1 MTDFEVREF
10 GHVAENETLEVE
22 FITYF
27 GDDEQAAWSYAES
40 LARKGIYA
48 EVHTQS
54 TYEGCNM

>member
-10 GHVAENETLEVE
+10 GFAENETLEVE
-22 FITYF
+22 FITHF
-27 GDDEQAAWSYAES
+27 GDDEQAAWSYAEG
-40 LARKGIYA
+40 LAKKGIYA